1 MDILN
6 LKHRV
11 STRSLLMLTIYCTL
25 ILVQE
30 MPLTVARG
38 RIVNI
43 NLASTLLTI
52 SGMLT
57 VPRIK

>member
-30 MPLTVARG
+30 MPLTVAREK
-38 RIVNI
+38 IVNL

-57 VPRIK
+57 APRTK